1 MTSFYNGGGATLLDR
16 QDKGFGGMFW
26 EKLLR
31 YCGTKA
37 VRSNR
42 KAGRHYYADRKIN
55 SRISKSDLQNVILK
69 CLRQDTIL
77 DIGHPINVIP
87 HLLRD
92 LNKKRSRNESG
103 MTEVSCHC
111 EERSDVAIA
120 TPFKLNEI
128 TTSCVMHTP
137 RNGKNASLHY
147 QTDNKIDK
155 GANTNYNSNMMNYK
169 LEILRKNRTFFTKS
183 KILEKVV
190 KRVQGDKE
198 PHSIHSIHS
207 THFTHAKRAAFT
219 LAEVLITLGIIGIVA
234 ALTIP
239 NLVVKYQRKVMQTR
253 FQKAY
258 SILTEVNTRMIAENI
273 NQYRDFVRTEK
284 DENGKYSEE
293 ARNRQL
299 DTLASFLSGAK
310 VCNGSY
316 YSCSGI
322 EDAYDFPDKIHKTL
336 DGQNNAHIAA
346 DAYMKKTVITNDGM
360 DIWAGGLQ
368 FGIDKYYVDTNGYN
382 NGPNKLG
389 YDLFRFVINSN
400 GTVTPEKD
408 SGNMNRCSFIEAAH
422 GPTYLGFGC
431 GYYAWKNIN
440 PDAPDDASQTYWD
453 DFLK

>member
-1 MTSFYNGGGATLLDR
+1 MLSSPL
-16 QDKGFGGMFW
+16 
-26 EKLLR
+26 
-31 YCGTKA
+31 
-37 VRSNR
+37 
-42 KAGRHYYADRKIN
+42 AGEG
-55 SRISKSDLQNVILK
+55 RISTRGTSVRNSGEGWCQSN
-69 CLRQDTIL
+69 
-77 DIGHPINVIP
+77 INV
-87 HLLRD
+87 
-92 LNKKRSRNESG
+92 G
-103 MTEVSCHC
+103 W
-111 EERSDVAIA
+111 
-120 TPFKLNEI
+120 
-128 TTSCVMHTP
+128 
-137 RNGKNASLHY
+137 HY
-147 QTDNKIDK
+147 KPYNKIDK
-155 GANTNYNSNMMNYK
+155 GSNTNYNSNMTNYNSENK
-169 LEILRKNRTFFTKS
+169 TVSEAHS
-183 KILEKVV
+183 KELNVLTSYHLNDYKKKV
-190 KRVQGDKE
+190 
-198 PHSIHSIHS
+198 
-207 THFTHAKRAAFT
+207 AFT

-273 NQYRDFVRTEK
+273 NQYRDFVLTEK

-299 DTLASFLSGAK
+299 DTLASFLNGAK

-408 SGNMNRCSFIEAAH
+408 SGARNKCSFISPAESAA
-422 GPTYLGFGC
+422 YLGFGC
-431 GYYAWKNIN
+431 AYYAWKNVN
-440 PDAPDDASQTYWD
+440 PDALDDPSQDYWN

>member
-1 MTSFYNGGGATLLDR
+1 MLSSPL
-16 QDKGFGGMFW
+16 
-26 EKLLR
+26 
-31 YCGTKA
+31 
-37 VRSNR
+37 
-42 KAGRHYYADRKIN
+42 AGEG
-55 SRISKSDLQNVILK
+55 RISTRGTSVRNSGEGWCK
-69 CLRQDTIL
+69 RHDTIL
-77 DIGHPINVIP
+77 GFCGTLRVIP
-87 HLLRD
+87 GWLR
-92 LNKKRSRNESG
+92 NVG
-103 MTEVSCHC
+103 W
-111 EERSDVAIA
+111 
-120 TPFKLNEI
+120 
-128 TTSCVMHTP
+128 
-137 RNGKNASLHY
+137 HY
-147 QTDNKIDK
+147 KPYNKIDK
-155 GANTNYNSNMMNYK
+155 GANTNYNSNMMNYNSV
-169 LEILRKNRTFFTKS
+169 ILRKNRTFFTKS

-190 KRVQGDKE
+190 KRVQGDKK
-198 PHSIHSIHS
+198 
-207 THFTHAKRAAFT
+207 THAIQSKKFLVPYCLSNLVSFKKAAFT

-299 DTLASFLSGAK
+299 DTLASFLNGAK

-368 FGIDKYYVDTNGYN
+368 FEIDKYYVDTNGYN

-408 SGNMNRCSFIEAAH
+408 SGARNKCSFISPAESAA
-422 GPTYLGFGC
+422 YLGFGC
-431 GYYAWKNIN
+431 AYYAWKNVN
-440 PDAPDDASQTYWD
+440 PDALDDPSQDYWN

>member
-1 MTSFYNGGGATLLDR
+1 MLSSPL
-16 QDKGFGGMFW
+16 
-26 EKLLR
+26 
-31 YCGTKA
+31 
-37 VRSNR
+37 
-42 KAGRHYYADRKIN
+42 AGEG
-55 SRISKSDLQNVILK
+55 RISTRGTSVRNSGEGWCQSN
-69 CLRQDTIL
+69 
-77 DIGHPINVIP
+77 INV
-87 HLLRD
+87 
-92 LNKKRSRNESG
+92 G
-103 MTEVSCHC
+103 W
-111 EERSDVAIA
+111 
-120 TPFKLNEI
+120 
-128 TTSCVMHTP
+128 
-137 RNGKNASLHY
+137 HY
-147 QTDNKIDK
+147 KPYNKIDK
-155 GANTNYNSNMMNYK
+155 GANTNYNSNMMNYNSV
-169 LEILRKNRTFFTKS
+169 ILRKNRTFFTKS

-408 SGNMNRCSFIEAAH
+408 SGARNKCSFISPAESAA
-422 GPTYLGFGC
+422 YLGFGC
-431 GYYAWKNIN
+431 AYYAWKNVN
-440 PDAPDDASQTYWD
+440 PDALDDPSQDYWN